1 MLLLLLLG
9 RGPVRRAHS
18 GKYDEAAEGC
28 YGRAVEAASTTTNG
42 SAIASLVLGIAGLV
56 VFPLL
61 GVIALV
67 FGYRA
72 RREIAARGEAGAG
85 LATAGIVL
93 GWIGTALT
101 VLLVVGLVIFII
113 FAVAVGT

>member
-1 MLLLLLLG
+1 
-9 RGPVRRAHS
+9 
-18 GKYDEAAEGC
+18 
-28 YGRAVEAASTTTNG
+28 VEASRATTNG

-61 GVIALV
+61 GVLALV

-72 RREIAARGEAGAG
+72 RREIAERGEEGAG

-93 GWIGTALT
+93 GWIATALSA
-101 VLLVVGLVIFII
+101 LFVIALILFFI
-113 FAVAVGT
+113 FVVAVGAGA

>member
-1 MLLLLLLG
+1 VEGGG
-9 RGPVRRAHS
+9 RP
-18 GKYDEAAEGC
+18 
-28 YGRAVEAASTTTNG
+28 TNG

-61 GVIALV
+61 APPALV

-72 RREIAARGEAGAG
+72 KREIRERNEGGDG

-93 GWIGTALT
+93 GWIGMALLA
-101 VLLVVGLVIFII
+101 LLVLALVLFIL
-113 FAVAVGT
+113 FDLAVPP